1 MQQSRSLLHRFGAL
15 LKTNLFSALDIVI
28 HVHQVADGGN
38 IIGDVGIAVD
48 GVLDGGA
55 CHRKVDHIHR
65 LVVVQHGVNQAAG
78 KCITAAYTVQ
88 NIKGKQLAFCLLYT
102 SPSPRD

>member
-38 IIGDVGIAVD
+38 IIGDVGIAMD

-65 LVVVQHGVNQAAG
+65 LVIVQHGVNQALRE
-78 KCITAAYTVQ
+78 Q
-88 NIKGKQLAFCLLYT
+88 PESLYVV
-102 SPSPRD
+102 